1 MNIKK
6 FAPEFS
12 ILLFL
17 FFVSGAYAETITPDA
32 LVKNTANEVLEIL
45 KSDKDIENGDMHK
58 IGKLVEDKIA
68 TKFDF
73 NRMSSMVLG
82 RNWNMASKDQQ
93 GQFIVEFRSLLVR
106 TYSTALSK
114 YRKQTIEYKPLRSA
128 SGDTVVKVKTQII
141 QPGGPAI
148 PLDYSL
154 EKVEDSWKVYDVI
167 IDGLSLV
174 TIYRGQFAEEL
185 KKNGINGVIER
196 LAEKNKRSSRSIN
209 ASK

>member
-6 FAPEFS
+6 IASKFS
-12 ILLFL
+12 VLLFL
-17 FFVSGAYAETITPDA
+17 LLASGAYAETITPDA
-32 LVKNTANEVLEIL
+32 LVKNTANEVLQIL

-128 SGDTVVKVKTQII
+128 AGDTVVKVKTQII

-154 EKVEDSWKVYDVI
+154 EKVEDTWKVYDVI

>member
-1 MNIKK
+1 
-6 FAPEFS
+6 
-12 ILLFL
+12 
-17 FFVSGAYAETITPDA
+17 
-32 LVKNTANEVLEIL
+32 
-45 KSDKDIENGDMHK
+45 
-58 IGKLVEDKIA
+58 
-68 TKFDF
+68 
-73 NRMSSMVLG
+73 
-82 RNWNMASKDQQ
+82 MASKDQQ

-128 SGDTVVKVKTQII
+128 AGDTVVKVKTQII

-154 EKVEDSWKVYDVI
+154 EKVEDTWKVYDVI